1 MFRYL
6 FLFCYTFGSIVLII
20 SPKSSCIFS
29 HKFVGDE
36 VDSEPSDPDNSNDV
50 GVPKSK
56 SGKPKKPK
64 KGKKPKLGDK
74 MTGDD
79 DVPFGDDPVEAGA
92 PGDDLENG
100 PGLKDKKQPRK
111 KGKKPGKGRKKPK
124 LPVELGGDGGDPS
137 DPNQDDEDVSS
148 HACFH
153 YPTCTH
159 ITMFATDHTSLN
171 SDTLIHITGL
181 SFNSTHHITELS

>member
-1 MFRYL
+1 M
-6 FLFCYTFGSIVLII
+6 
-20 SPKSSCIFS
+20 
-29 HKFVGDE
+29 
-36 VDSEPSDPDNSNDV
+36 DSEPSDPDNSNDV

-92 PGDDLENG
+92 PGDDLEDG

-111 KGKKPGKGRKKPK
+111 KRPK
-124 LPVELGGDGGDPS
+124 HPS
-137 DPNQDDEDVSS
+137 KHDQDEYPEDVSFIIPLPTMNFIYRYIFAFLLMLS
-148 HACFH
+148 AVYIRTSQTLPYHFYNTIITFH
-153 YPTCTH
+153 V
-159 ITMFATDHTSLN
+159 
-171 SDTLIHITGL
+171 
-181 SFNSTHHITELS
+181 